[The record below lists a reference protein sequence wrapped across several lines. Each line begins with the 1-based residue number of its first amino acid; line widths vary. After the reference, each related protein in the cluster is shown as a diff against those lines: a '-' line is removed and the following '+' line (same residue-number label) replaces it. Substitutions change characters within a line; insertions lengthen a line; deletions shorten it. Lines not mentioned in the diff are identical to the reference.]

1 VTRRAMLTGAA
12 VGVMALV
19 ATALVVLALR
29 PAADVRPPVAPLEIG
44 AVAAGGDV
52 VWRWV
57 GPENCNADAD
67 VVQLERSQGGGAW
80 TTSAIP
86 LANVYS
92 LSFANTQ
99 DGVATGTTS
108 TCSRGV
114 AVTSDGGRTWKS
126 STDNPVLLDA
136 WYQGTTI
143 WGVERTVG
151 QPTLAAYR
159 PDPRL
164 RLRPV
169 PGVEPIQPCAA
180 SDGVPDQIAF
190 WTDTKGLLL
199 CQNTVIGNRLLAR
212 TTNGGAS
219 FEALADDRPALGLD
233 GSESITDLD
242 VAGETNAWVVFEPGG
257 GCPEGQVRASD
268 SEGAVF
274 ERLTCPSKSERLQEV
289 LDVAFTSPQ
298 DGVMLALRDREALM
312 LTTSDGGRTWKAVA
326 EKD

>member
-1 VTRRAMLTGAA
+1 LLTAAA

-19 ATALVVLALR
+19 ATALVVMALR
-29 PAADVRPPVAPLEIG
+29 PAASPRPPVAPLEMG
-44 AVAAGGDV
+44 AVATADGTI
-52 VWRWV
+52 WRWV
-57 GPENCNADAD
+57 GPEDCNADAD

-92 LSFANTQ
+92 LSFANAQ

-114 AVTSDGGRTWKS
+114 SVTRDGGRTWK
-126 STDNPVLLDA
+126 TRQDYPVLLDA

-151 QPTLAAYR
+151 QPTIAAYR
-159 PDPRL
+159 VDPQM

-169 PGVEPIQPCAA
+169 PGVRPIQPCAA

-190 WTDTKGLLL
+190 WTDTNGLLL

-219 FEALADDRPALGLD
+219 FEALADDRPQSGLD

-242 VAGETNAWVVFEPGG
+242 VAGQTNAWVVFEPGA

-268 SEGAVF
+268 SQGAVF
-274 ERLTCPSKSERLQEV
+274 ERLTCPSKSVRMQEV

-298 DGVMLALRDREALM
+298 DGVMLALRDQQALM
-312 LTTSDGGRTWKAVA
+312 LSTSDGGRTWKALPGQS
-326 EKD
+326 